1 LSLRSPANGSSTID
15 STKLPASLLKL
26 GGPGGGGGG
35 EGKSVAG
42 KLIPLPPSLIDLLF
56 LLPNLGF
63 LNFHVSLSASRISST
78 PPPLPP
84 PVKRPAFFGFGD
96 GWESRVLVSC
106 SSLVVVLL
114 ELDPPVLLSRLALS
128 SARLAWISAR
138 ERVAAGGGANMAV
151 RPTYI
156 AGSKG

>member
-1 LSLRSPANGSSTID
+1 MSLRPADDSSIID

-35 EGKSVAG
+35 GNNVAG
-42 KLIPLPPSLIDLLF
+42 RLIPLPPSLIDLLF
-56 LLPNLGF
+56 LLPSLGF

-78 PPPLPP
+78 PPLLL
-84 PVKRPAFFGFGD
+84 VKWPAFFAFGVCGD
-96 GWESRVLVSC
+96 AVESEILVSC
-106 SSLVVVLL
+106 RSVLL
-114 ELDPPVLLSRLALS
+114 LMLDLPAPPPARLAWS

-138 ERVAAGGGANMAV
+138 ERVAAGGGANIAACIS
-151 RPTYI
+151 PT